1 MNKAAPHL
9 LLALILAPGLLLP
22 PAGAAETGQ
31 TGHLTLGAGVFEAFQ
46 GNNRA
51 AEGYLAYRFAP
62 RLFGDRFGPAFRG
75 IGPMVGLNANSDGGV
90 FGYGDLFL
98 DIRPTENTVIWPSAG
113 IGGYRRGNS
122 VPLGGVFQ
130 FHAELFLGYRVTDNQ
145 MLGLSYQH
153 ISNAG
158 IHASNPTADSFYLTY
173 TLALW

>member
-1 MNKAAPHL
+1 MNKAPAHL
-9 LLALILAPGLLLP
+9 LLALFLAPGLLLP
-22 PAGAAETGQ
+22 PAKAEE

-46 GNNRA
+46 GHNRA
-51 AEGYLAYRFAP
+51 AEGYMAYRFSP
-62 RLFGDRFGPAFRG
+62 RLLGDLFGPAFHG
-75 IGPMVGLNANSDGGV
+75 IGPMVGLNANSDGGI

-158 IHASNPTADSFYLTY
+158 IHASNPTADSLYLNY